1 MRRSSLVLLS
11 SVILAA
17 LLAGCSS
24 GGTSIDENSY
34 VAGDGVVTVIKSQDR
49 KLAPTIDDKG
59 INGEIVSTSAGNVTL
74 INVWASWCSPCR
86 AEAPI
91 LEELSKK
98 YPKVNFIGLLT
109 RDSVESAR
117 AFTKRF
123 EITYPTIAN
132 DQILLDFRKS
142 LPVAAI
148 PTTFLVDKNGKVATR
163 ISGEITYSAI
173 SKLIE
178 DLERE

>member
-1 MRRSSLVLLS
+1 MRRTLLVLL
-11 SVILAA
+11 VTLT
-17 LLAGCSS
+17 LTGCNS

-34 VAGDGVVTVIKSQDR
+34 VAGDGVVTVIKSGDR
-49 KLAPTIDDKG
+49 KPAPMINDEG
-59 INGEIVSTSAGNVTL
+59 INGEKVSLSKGSVTL
-74 INVWASWCSPCR
+74 INIWASWCSPCR

-98 YPKVNFIGLLT
+98 YPKVTFIGLLT
-109 RDSVESAR
+109 RDSVESAK

-132 DQILLDFRKS
+132 DEILLDFRKS